1 MFFIRQTNVTQPIMH
16 KRACWVC
23 KESFVL
29 NPATKLYGLPNIGT
43 TIADRLEQVGVIT
56 VGDLRRVTP
65 AGAYKL
71 VRDNNPDRT
80 IPVCYYLYSL
90 QGALD
95 GVHWNDL
102 SKSLKDKLLEQIQ

>member
-1 MFFIRQTNVTQPIMH
+1 MLHPTTR
-16 KRACWVC
+16 
-23 KESFVL
+23 L
-29 NPATKLYGLPNIGT
+29 NGLTNIGP
-43 TIADRLEQVGVIT
+43 TIADRLEQVGIKT
-56 VGDLRRVTP
+56 VADLRRVTP

-95 GVHWNDL
+95 EMHWNDL
-102 SKSLKDKLLEQIQ
+102 PKKMKDKLLAQINELRT

>member
-1 MFFIRQTNVTQPIMH
+1 MPSPT
-16 KRACWVC
+16 
-23 KESFVL
+23 
-29 NPATKLYGLPNIGT
+29 TKLKGLTNIGP
-43 TIADRLEQVGVIT
+43 TIADRLEQVGVVT
-56 VGDLRRVTP
+56 VADLQRLTP

-71 VRDNNPDRT
+71 VRDNNPDKT

-102 SKSLKDKLLEQIQ
+102 PKKLKDELLKQVR